1 MIHKKFWNTS
11 LDVIK
16 SSLENSWVKWV
27 HEVDGIVHCFEC
39 LQLDDCYFMEMNA
52 PECPLHEKCHCHLES
67 IDYAIVQR
75 CATANSN
82 YKKFDPYLF
91 NTNQAYFH
99 GKEKLFAKWGYTV
112 EHAKWLQTE
121 MERQAREKY
130 IIGDYVL
137 GRLDVFGQ
145 RIKITIEIPKRTGE
159 GTVSFI
165 SGWMVQPKGELK
177 LNTPYGGK

>member
-1 MIHKKFWNTS
+1 
-11 LDVIK
+11 
-16 SSLENSWVKWV
+16 
-27 HEVDGIVHCFEC
+27 
-39 LQLDDCYFMEMNA
+39 
-52 PECPLHEKCHCHLES
+52 
-67 IDYAIVQR
+67 
-75 CATANSN
+75 
-82 YKKFDPYLF
+82 
-91 NTNQAYFH
+91 
-99 GKEKLFAKWGYTV
+99 
-112 EHAKWLQTE
+112 